1 MNSNGF
7 DLRTTTMG
15 LFGLTVLGSGLWRF
29 FSADGGHAGLW
40 FGIVMGGLAFLSASL
55 FFVRRT
61 GPGILFAAISIL
73 LVGGWFGYESFIKK
87 GFANSEIRQ
96 LIVIGMTVIAATLM
110 IGSITRSAS
119 NPVRTN
125 QPKP

>member
-29 FSADGGHAGLW
+29 FSADGGHAGLC